1 MTHVLNTETGLNL
14 TSWTYRK
21 LTFTPATSGIYF
33 FGLHDVCSGSTPYG
47 IAFDDFALE
56 PTPTCPNP
64 TSLNTTNLTTTG
76 ASLGWT
82 STASAW
88 EYQVVLSG
96 AAPGTTGTAVTTN
109 PAPVSGLSP
118 NTAYDFYVRANC
130 TGLYSSWSGPITF
143 TTLCSVLSSP
153 FAEPFATTVL
163 PPCWSM
169 SGPQDW
175 NFQHDS
181 PSPGYGAAGVTDHT
195 AGGTG
200 NYAWI
205 DGSGTPG
212 LKGITLLSPV
222 INISTLTLPRLR
234 FYLFNNN
241 ITTTQPEDEQTLKM
255 DVWDGDAWHL
265 GVFTWNAGQ
274 NASGWQQEIIQLGSY
289 TFSGTVRLRFV
300 VDKGSG
306 NNAYDDLIIDD
317 VTIEETPACQFPS
330 ALTATPGNVFADLGW
345 TIGGSETTWDVEYG
359 LSGFTPTGTPTNAG
373 VQNPFHLTGLS
384 PNTAYSYYVRANC
397 GPNTSVW
404 VGPKTFTTL
413 IPCPQPVELVV
424 KTVTQTSA
432 NLSWGELGTA
442 TSWNVEWGPE
452 GFTQGTGTTISGVTT
467 KPFELTGLT
476 PGTRYSFYVQSVCG
490 GGSIWSGP
498 LTFTTECQVISTFPW
513 TEGFENM
520 AVLGAK
526 IMPPC
531 MSYENVVGTWG
542 PMTYNINTIY
552 YGPHTGNNFI
562 YTYLENT
569 TWIFSPAMSLNAGT
583 SYDFSFWMQN
593 KDIVLPV
600 DFMMDVAY
608 GPANSSAGMNHSLA
622 TGILCNNSAYV
633 QFKYT
638 FTPSTSGIYYLGV
651 KTASSSST
659 QEAVTFDDFRFEPTP
674 ACPLP
679 SNLAI
684 KSITSASIGLG
695 WTGASYVQFDYG
707 TVGHTAGSGTI
718 TSPVSTNPYSLSGLT
733 PATSYDI
740 YIRQD
745 CGAGSYS
752 PWIGPVSCTTLCN
765 ATPAPFTQDFEGTTF
780 PPECWQSD
788 IINGTYNWKHSS
800 PASGYGSGNGSALAE
815 FDIQSY
821 GRIYELKTLPF
832 DITSLASPTLKFD
845 YAYASHGALV
855 DSMDVY
861 YSTDNGNTFTL
872 LLPMAGGET
881 GILNTGGSV
890 PGVFTPAIN
899 EWATQNISLPAG
911 TNMIKFKALSGGG
924 NNLYIDNVSV
934 YSRLAHDVLA
944 LSIGV
949 NDVVPQGGLI
959 PTAMVRNDGTNA
971 ETFTVVLTIGSY
983 TSSRTVTALAPGSAH
998 QVIFNT
1004 WNPITGNYTATLTAT
1019 LAGDMNTGNNSVS
1032 KGIRAMNLSKRV
1044 YAYSAFSNSSPAPEG
1059 PISFTLGDPGTFSSI
1074 ANQSPMTPAVGGTWA
1089 NGTWYGTTV
1098 SPNRLITINPSTGE
1112 RTLIGSQSAAIIG
1125 LSYNTANTTM
1135 YGIAYDGVSNTQLY
1149 SVNMTTGATTYI
1161 GDCGAR
1167 VLVNIAINNAGQAYS
1182 LDLGNDVLGTINL
1195 ATGAFTVVGSVGFD
1209 ANYYQGME
1217 FDRETGDLF
1226 MAANGNGASWLA
1238 WVNTTTGATYKVG
1251 ELEGDAEVTALA
1263 IPYVNQK
1270 TLSLSSVMLE
1280 GLYNGNGTMRQAYDE
1295 NGPHYPS
1302 STADL
1307 ITVELHNAAAYGTI
1321 DYSATNI
1328 PISTIGIATLSI
1340 PATYSSSYYVTIKHR
1355 NSIETTSALPVSF
1368 SGNVINVSFNTPD
1381 NVFNGNMVLMEDG
1394 HYVIYGGDVNQD
1406 GIIDSS
1412 DMMPVDNL
1420 SATST
1425 AGYLPEDV
1433 NGDGL
1438 IDSSDMAILDNNSA
1452 ISVAA
1457 GLPM

>member
-1 MTHVLNTETGLNL
+1 
-14 TSWTYRK
+14 
-21 LTFTPATSGIYF
+21 
-33 FGLHDVCSGSTPYG
+33 
-47 IAFDDFALE
+47 
-56 PTPTCPNP
+56 
-64 TSLNTTNLTTTG
+64 
-76 ASLGWT
+76 
-82 STASAW
+82 
-88 EYQVVLSG
+88 
-96 AAPGTTGTAVTTN
+96 
-109 PAPVSGLSP
+109 
-118 NTAYDFYVRANC
+118 
-130 TGLYSSWSGPITF
+130 
-143 TTLCSVLSSP
+143 
-153 FAEPFATTVL
+153 
-163 PPCWSM
+163 
-169 SGPQDW
+169 
-175 NFQHDS
+175 
-181 PSPGYGAAGVTDHT
+181 
-195 AGGTG
+195 
-200 NYAWI
+200 
-205 DGSGTPG
+205 
-212 LKGITLLSPV
+212 
-222 INISTLTLPRLR
+222 
-234 FYLFNNN
+234 
-241 ITTTQPEDEQTLKM
+241 
-255 DVWDGDAWHL
+255 
-265 GVFTWNAGQ
+265 
-274 NASGWQQEIIQLGSY
+274 
-289 TFSGTVRLRFV
+289 
-300 VDKGSG
+300 
-306 NNAYDDLIIDD
+306 
-317 VTIEETPACQFPS
+317 
-330 ALTATPGNVFADLGW
+330 
-345 TIGGSETTWDVEYG
+345 
-359 LSGFTPTGTPTNAG
+359 
-373 VQNPFHLTGLS
+373 
-384 PNTAYSYYVRANC
+384 
-397 GPNTSVW
+397 
-404 VGPKTFTTL
+404 
-413 IPCPQPVELVV
+413 
-424 KTVTQTSA
+424 
-432 NLSWGELGTA
+432 
-442 TSWNVEWGPE
+442 
-452 GFTQGTGTTISGVTT
+452 
-467 KPFELTGLT
+467 
-476 PGTRYSFYVQSVCG
+476 
-490 GGSIWSGP
+490 
-498 LTFTTECQVISTFPW
+498 
-513 TEGFENM
+513 
-520 AVLGAK
+520 
-526 IMPPC
+526 
-531 MSYENVVGTWG
+531 
-542 PMTYNINTIY
+542 
-552 YGPHTGNNFI
+552 
-562 YTYLENT
+562 
-569 TWIFSPAMSLNAGT
+569 
-583 SYDFSFWMQN
+583 
-593 KDIVLPV
+593 
-600 DFMMDVAY
+600 
-608 GPANSSAGMNHSLA
+608 
-622 TGILCNNSAYV
+622 
-633 QFKYT
+633 
-638 FTPSTSGIYYLGV
+638 
-651 KTASSSST
+651 
-659 QEAVTFDDFRFEPTP
+659 
-674 ACPLP
+674 
-679 SNLAI
+679 
-684 KSITSASIGLG
+684 
-695 WTGASYVQFDYG
+695 
-707 TVGHTAGSGTI
+707 
-718 TSPVSTNPYSLSGLT
+718 
-733 PATSYDI
+733 
-740 YIRQD
+740 
-745 CGAGSYS
+745 
-752 PWIGPVSCTTLCN
+752 
-765 ATPAPFTQDFEGTTF
+765 
-780 PPECWQSD
+780 
-788 IINGTYNWKHSS
+788 
-800 PASGYGSGNGSALAE
+800 
-815 FDIQSY
+815 
-821 GRIYELKTLPF
+821 
-832 DITSLASPTLKFD
+832 
-845 YAYASHGALV
+845 
-855 DSMDVY
+855 
-861 YSTDNGNTFTL
+861 
-872 LLPMAGGET
+872 
-881 GILNTGGSV
+881 
-890 PGVFTPAIN
+890 
-899 EWATQNISLPAG
+899 
-911 TNMIKFKALSGGG
+911 
-924 NNLYIDNVSV
+924 VSV